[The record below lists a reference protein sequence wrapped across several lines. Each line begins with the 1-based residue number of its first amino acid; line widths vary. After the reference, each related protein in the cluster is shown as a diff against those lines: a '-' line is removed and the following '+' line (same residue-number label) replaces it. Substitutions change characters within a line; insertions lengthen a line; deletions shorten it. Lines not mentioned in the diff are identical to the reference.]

1 MLDNPIK
8 EEEFEKLKECAAADE
23 TQTPNLLLYLS
34 KVFNVQQTC
43 DFY

>member
-1 MLDNPIK
+1 MLDNPVK
-8 EEEFEKLKECAAADE
+8 EEEFEKLKEYVEAGE

-34 KVFNVQQTC
+34 QIFNIQQVC

>member
-8 EEEFEKLKECAAADE
+8 EEEFEKLKECAKVDE

-34 KVFNVQQTC
+34 KIFNIQQVC